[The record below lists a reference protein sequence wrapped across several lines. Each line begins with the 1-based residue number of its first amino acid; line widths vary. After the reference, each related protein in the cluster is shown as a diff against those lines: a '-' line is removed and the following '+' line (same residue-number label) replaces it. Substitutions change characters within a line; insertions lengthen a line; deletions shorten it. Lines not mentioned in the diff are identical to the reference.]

1 MNKIKIIDMHSH
13 SFMSDGIAT
22 PSELIRYALI
32 SGYSVFSITDHVDLT
47 NYKQVIDSVLKLKD
61 INYHPLIFIPG
72 IEITH
77 VKPCDI
83 PIITD
88 YARKMGIKW
97 IGVHGET
104 PIEPVIPG
112 TNIAAIES
120 RVDFLAHPGFISGTD
135 LKLAVKNN
143 VRIGLTMRG
152 GHSLTN
158 GYVYQKGKNLGVKFI
173 ISSDAHKPSEL
184 FNDKTYMSTALGS
197 GMNEEDFFELNS
209 KLYDY
214 IINELL

>member
-1 MNKIKIIDMHSH
+1 MDTLKIIDLHSH

-22 PSELIRYALI
+22 PTELIRYAQI
-32 SGYSVFSITDHVDLT
+32 ADYSVFSITDHVDLT

-61 INYHPLIFIPG
+61 INFYPLLFIPG

-77 VKPCDI
+77 VHPDNI
-83 PIITD
+83 STIVD

-104 PIEPVIPG
+104 PVEPVIKG
-112 TNIAAIES
+112 TNIAAIEA
-120 RVDFLAHPGFISGTD
+120 RVNFLAHPGFITNTE

-143 VRIGLTMRG
+143 VWIELTMRG

-158 GYVYQKGKNLGVKFI
+158 GYVYSKGKNIDVNFI
-173 ISSDAHKPSEL
+173 ISSDSHKPSDL
-184 FNDKTYMSTALGS
+184 FNLKKYTSTALGS
-197 GMNEEDFFELNS
+197 GMTEEEFLFHNKNLWKYVLSELV
-209 KLYDY
+209 
-214 IINELL
+214 